1 MILDKL
7 PCKKIIFLSLLI
19 VFLASAV
26 ILISGNY
33 NTFFSAEPPYHP
45 ADIEPDLENYRNE
58 LQDMQFEEEYNVIV
72 TGSDPEGIAAALA
85 SARNGLETLL
95 IDERDKPGG
104 LMVKGGLNTIDMNYG
119 PGGEL
124 LTRGIFEEVFEQ
136 LEGVSFNTETAAEV
150 FQKMMEKED
159 NLTWKDGYSLEEPI
173 LDDDQVV
180 GISVESKEDS
190 REVKFGT
197 QRLIDATQKAD
208 IAAMAGVPYTRGME
222 DIGRED
228 TFQAATLVFELEN
241 IDWEKA
247 RDHLNTDG
255 NPHSGGDERS
265 LWGFSEEMQRFES
278 SDPGLAM
285 RGLNVGREEG
295 DRALVNSLHIADLDP
310 LDEDSRRQGR
320 SRAETEIEEII
331 KHIRSELPG
340 FSEVKL
346 KDTADELYI
355 RQSRHIKGQER
366 LNINHLR
373 EHKDFE
379 DKIALGSYPVDIQR
393 TTPFDDGF
401 VLFDPKKYSI
411 PFGSIVPREIDN
423 LLIAGKSASY
433 DSLAHGSARVI
444 PVGMALGEAAG
455 VASRVSLESDL
466 TFREMSESEEYISEI
481 QSRLEQQGA
490 YLEDFS
496 HPPAGDGEESW
507 AREGIRYFNSLGIL
521 IAGYENEYGFE
532 DNMPE
537 NEFYSR
543 LQDALD
549 RGGGVDN
556 ISLPIGNEDEY
567 ITRDKALKS
576 LADAAEAIDNISST
590 QDIEKGEFKSSST
603 ASALE
608 KDQDLSR
615 QAAYQLILEFMEAT
629 DLK

>member
-1 MILDKL
+1 M
-7 PCKKIIFLSLLI
+7 IIFS
-19 VFLASAV
+19 ATAV
-26 ILISGNY
+26 ILMSGNY
-33 NTFFSAEPPYHP
+33 NTFFSAEPPYYP
-45 ADIEPDLENYRNE
+45 ADIEPDSENYRNE

-124 LTRGIFEEVFEQ
+124 ITRGIFEEVFAQ

-150 FQKMMEKED
+150 FQKMIEKEE
-159 NLTWKDGYSLEEPI
+159 NLTWKGGHSLEDPL

-190 REVKFGT
+190 REVKFGA
-197 QRLIDATQKAD
+197 QRLIDATQNAE
-208 IAAMAGVPYTRGME
+208 IAARAGVPYTRGME
-222 DIGRED
+222 DIGRDD

-241 IDWEKA
+241 IDWKKA

-265 LWGFSEEMQRFES
+265 LWGFSEEMERYES
-278 SDPGLAM
+278 SYPGLAM

-295 DRALVNSLHIADLDP
+295 DRALVNSLHIADIDP
-310 LDEDSRRQGR
+310 FDEDSLRRGR
-320 SRAETEIEEII
+320 SKAEDELEDIIE
-331 KHIRSELPG
+331 HIRSELPG
-340 FSEVKL
+340 FSKVEL

-355 RQSRHIKGQER
+355 RQGRQIKGEDR
-366 LNINHLR
+366 LNINHVR

-379 DKIALGSYPVDIQR
+379 DKIALGAYPVDIQR
-393 TTPFDDGF
+393 TTPYDDGF
-401 VLFDPKKYSI
+401 VLFDPQKYSI
-411 PFGSIVPREIDN
+411 PFGAMVPLEIDG
-423 LLIAGKSASY
+423 LLVAGKSASY

-444 PVGMALGEAAG
+444 PVGMVLGEAAG
-455 VASRVSLESDL
+455 VASRVSLETGQS
-466 TFREMSESEEYISEI
+466 FREITEKSDEISEI
-481 QSRLEQQGA
+481 QRRLERQGVH
-490 YLEDFS
+490 LDDFS
-496 HPPAGDGEESW
+496 LPPAGGGENSW
-507 AREGIRYFNSLGIL
+507 ALEGIRYFNSLGIL

-532 DNMPE
+532 ENMPE

-543 LQDALD
+543 MQDALD

-556 ISLPIGNEDEY
+556 ITLPAGNEDEY

-576 LADAAEAIDNISST
+576 LAVAAESIDDISST

-608 KDQDLSR
+608 KDQALTR
-615 QAAYQLILEFMEAT
+615 QAAYQLILEFMEAA